1 MKWVFLLVMTLL
13 LSPGST
19 VVFIV
24 LDSGKIPIEGAE
36 ISFCDRRAVTD
47 AAGKATFK
55 DIPDLSN
62 TPLGGCTLE
71 IRKEGYLPIVDAFL
85 VTKDVELTYI
95 MYSDEMVTISGIIC
109 FDTSDNPQPFVQ
121 VRIFDALTG
130 ESLPSVLTDG
140 EGRFSFEIS
149 KDRLVYVI
157 VSDYENQKFYLT
169 QGKEQ
174 ILVVSTKGI
183 ASDVKISVRDTLMRP
198 LENVSVTLKSG
209 SLTYEGETDARGVV
223 IIKDVPHGEYT
234 ISLEKEGYSTF
245 TQPVGVTSTGT
256 GVNEMNFT
264 LERATG
270 TVTLR
275 VFSASGDVSSTV
287 IITSEGKE
295 RARIPVTGTET
306 ITLETGT
313 YTLEVTAP
321 GFEPGRRQVII
332 LEGLNKKVDLELQ
345 KSERIVKVPLQ
356 ESSLPLLLVT
366 GAALFLFLLSFFY
379 LRRR

>member
-36 ISFCDRRAVTD
+36 ISFCGRRAVTD
-47 AAGKATFK
+47 AEGKATFK

-71 IRKEGYLPIVDAFL
+71 IRKEGYLPVTDAFL
-85 VTKDVELTYI
+85 VTKDMELTYI
-95 MYSDEMVTISGIIC
+95 MYSDEMVTISGIVC

-140 EGRFSFEIS
+140 EGRFSFEVS

-169 QGKEQ
+169 QEKEQ

-183 ASDVKISVRDTLMRP
+183 ASDVEISVRDTLMRS

-209 SLTYEGETDARGVV
+209 SLTYEGKTDARGVLIV
-223 IIKDVPHGEYT
+223 KDVPHGEYT
-234 ISLEKEGYSTF
+234 ITLEKEGYSAF
-245 TQPVGVTSTGT
+245 TQSVGVTPSET
-256 GVNEMNFT
+256 GVIEMNFT

-270 TVTLR
+270 TVTVR
-275 VFSASGDVSSTV
+275 VFSASGDVSSTL

-306 ITLETGT
+306 ITLETGA
-313 YTLEVTAP
+313 YTLEVAAP

-332 LEGLNKKVDLELQ
+332 LEGLNKKVDFELQ
-345 KSERIVKVPLQ
+345 KSERIVKVPPQ

-366 GAALFLFLLSFFY
+366 GAALFLFLFFFY
-379 LRRR
+379 LRKR